1 MELIENQMWTN
12 YWKEQDRFM
21 KVKILVE
28 IVNIQ
33 PYISSYYEATK
44 MPNEEF
50 RGKESVVKLVS
61 QVSDDIAEIFYE
73 SFCPETKSLWR
84 HTEKKMTRTKESR
97 FCIRWSKSNLNQA

>member
-1 MELIENQMWTN
+1 
-12 YWKEQDRFM
+12 
-21 KVKILVE
+21 
-28 IVNIQ
+28 
-33 PYISSYYEATK
+33 